1 MTPWYEKSFGLTYL
15 ELYARHDEQEAK
27 EEIESIVGLVA
38 LSRDEPLLDLCC
50 GAGRHLKALRDMGF
64 TRLVGLDLSRELL
77 EVAAERLA
85 ADDASNLTGHV
96 QLVRA
101 DMRFIPYANCF
112 ASILSLFSSF
122 GYFEADRENSA
133 VLLAAYASLKPG
145 GIFLID
151 CLSKDYIVAHLVAC
165 DEKTVGQRR
174 IRNVRRLTDGA
185 RRVEKTT
192 AVTTGDGVAQE
203 FHESVRLY
211 SEEEMVA
218 MLEDAGF
225 VAIRTYGSLKGERFT
240 PESERLVIV
249 AQKGQVG

>member
-1 MTPWYEKSFGLTYL
+1 MTPWYETSFGLKYL
-15 ELYARHDEQEAK
+15 ELYAHRDEHEAT
-27 EEIESIVGLVA
+27 EDIQSIVELVA

-77 EVAAERLA
+77 DVAAERLA
-85 ADDASNLTGHV
+85 ADEASNSTGHV

-101 DMRFIPYANCF
+101 DMRFIPYVNCL
-112 ASILSLFSSF
+112 ACILSLFTSF
-122 GYFEADRENSA
+122 GYFEQDRENSA

-145 GIFLID
+145 GTFLID
-151 CLSKDYIVAHLVAC
+151 YLSKEHVVAHLIAC
-165 DEKTVGQRR
+165 DEMTVGPRR

-185 RRVEKTT
+185 RRVEKTIT
-192 AVTTGDGVAQE
+192 ITMGDGVAQE

-211 SEEEMVA
+211 LPHEMVA

-225 VAIRTYGSLKGERFT
+225 VAIRTYGSLKGERYT
-240 PESERLVIV
+240 PESERLVVV
-249 AQKGQVG
+249 AQKGQAG